1 MFDESGLTNLTHL
14 VTSINSMLKIKL
26 LLRIKIY
33 LVPNL
38 ENLTIR
44 VLVMNVSHLYEM
56 EIVGDLTVEKTIV
69 AYVAYKEEN
78 GQLVP
83 EVKFEGEMNN
93 EHSDAVP
100 LLSVVWYKSF
110 DYNNNCP
117 IVSHDNTTYSH
128 CNLTY

>member
-1 MFDESGLTNLTHL
+1 MFDEPRMTSIAPF
-14 VTSINSMLKIKL
+14 VTSTSSMQKMKL

-38 ENLTIR
+38 EDLTIR
-44 VLVMNVSHLYEM
+44 VLVTNVSHLYKA

-83 EVKFEGEMNN
+83 EVKFE
-93 EHSDAVP
+93 D
-100 LLSVVWYKSF
+100 
-110 DYNNNCP
+110 
-117 IVSHDNTTYSH
+117 
-128 CNLTY
+128 